1 MKRRLHV
8 HAKHSGIGHG
18 GQFHTTEG
26 HAKARKNSRLR
37 PANGTD
43 GGGGCLVLLIA
54 FFALLIAC
62 SRRTVIV
69 ENPGTGVPD
78 TMQVKH
84 IIHN

>member
-1 MKRRLHV
+1 MKRRIHV
-8 HAKHSGIGHG
+8 HAKHSGMGKG
-18 GQFHTTEG
+18 GQFQTTEN

-43 GGGGCLVLLIA
+43 GGGCLVILIA
-54 FFALLIAC
+54 VFVLLIAC

-69 ENPGTGVPD
+69 ENPGVGDPD
-78 TMQVKH
+78 TLQVKH